1 MQTTLLLCM
10 SLISHPGCNCVVFL
24 RCALRW
30 CMLLRSGRLLESL
43 LFFKCI
49 LSRCVLSIPWHSCR
63 VVALCCGKP
72 GGMEARAT
80 QVAWELHP
88 TTSFSPAIINPWH
101 PLLVI
106 LLLLLLLLLQYFY
119 TIKQDPVLLHF
130 YCFYSQRLL
139 STTTPRS
146 PFKPQFS
153 SPRRL
158 IIIQF
163 PLHIRYETCKRQSW
177 KSRCRY
183 WSVNQGIDQNLILM
197 QKCLVHTETF
207 LEPFLKV

>member
-49 LSRCVLSIPWHSCR
+49 VSSFVLSIPWHSCR

-72 GGMEARAT
+72 GGMEAGAT

-106 LLLLLLLLLQYFY
+106 LLLLLQYFNTKTRSSTTYYY
-119 TIKQDPVLLHF
+119 T
-130 YCFYSQRLL
+130 FYSQRLL

-153 SPRRL
+153 SPRSL
-158 IIIQF
+158 ILIQF
-163 PLHIRYETCKRQSW
+163 PLHIRYKTCKRQSW

-183 WSVNQGIDQNLILM
+183 WSVNQGKDQNLIFM
-197 QKCLVHTETF
+197 QKFWFTQK
-207 LEPFLKV
+207 PFWNIS

>member
-106 LLLLLLLLLQYFY
+106 LLLLQYFY
-119 TIKQDPVLLHF
+119 TIKQDPV
-130 YCFYSQRLL
+130 
-139 STTTPRS
+139 STTAPLLFLFSTAIINHNTPL
-146 PFKPQFS
+146 P
-153 SPRRL
+153 
-158 IIIQF
+158 IQAPIF
-163 PLHIRYETCKRQSW
+163 ITSQAHPYSIPPSYQIR
-177 KSRCRY
+177 
-183 WSVNQGIDQNLILM
+183 NLQKTIL
-197 QKCLVHTETF
+197 KI
-207 LEPFLKV
+207 